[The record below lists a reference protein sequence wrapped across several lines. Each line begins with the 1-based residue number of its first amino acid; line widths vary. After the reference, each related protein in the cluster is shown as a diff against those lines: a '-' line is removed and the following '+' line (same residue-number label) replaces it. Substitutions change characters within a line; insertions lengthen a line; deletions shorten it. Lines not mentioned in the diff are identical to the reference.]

1 MAFKKGDRIQT
12 DDGQAGEIL
21 FVDNRGVEA
30 QVALQRVSLKMR
42 TDSLRLFDPD
52 ALEPQ
57 LVIANPA
64 KARRVS
70 RKPKT

>member
-21 FVDNRGVEA
+21 FVDNRGEEA

-52 ALEPQ
+52 ALAPP
-57 LVIANPA
+57 LVIAKA
-64 KARRVS
+64 KARRAA
-70 RKPKT
+70 RKPKS